1 MVMLVEK
8 MDGSETVE
16 YEVIQ
21 VNGYNRPVV
30 VKDKD
35 GGVWKVS
42 IIKANGETLEGLA

>member
-8 MDGSETVE
+8 MDGSEAVE

-35 GGVWKVS
+35 GGIWKVS
-42 IIKANGETLEGLA
+42 IIKADGETLEGLA